1 MYALV
6 IHSIISLVAGVLGGA
21 VIGFTLRV
29 RVWRLEHEQ
38 AKFEG
43 QLTREVRARAGTARQ
58 DSEKISASVLKD
70 IAALSVGKN
79 NPELS
84 REELR
89 TGKRAERG

>member
-6 IHSIISLVAGVLGGA
+6 IHSLVSLGLGVIGGA

-43 QLTREVRARAGTARQ
+43 QLTREVRARAGTERQ
-58 DSEKISASVLKD
+58 SGGKITESLMKD
-70 IAALSVGKN
+70 IASLATAKN
-79 NPELS
+79 TPELS
-84 REELR
+84 REQIR
-89 TGKRAERG
+89 TGKP